1 MTYSPISPVELVT
14 QAGQRVRACR
24 HELVLLPPLGDTPA
38 TAETRRREK
47 AQHCPDHPMWALG
60 MQFVEDGVQ
69 LVHPEPVG
77 LGGRGALA
85 PTDGG
90 TLGELHGDPRY
101 PSARWKLVRHYDG
114 EVSLVAFDGR
124 TLAVSDEGALVLQQT
139 DPSADTA
146 KFKLL
151 KATFEGVS
159 LLKPAFDCSAARI
172 QEIRARYG
180 KVANNPALETKVVS
194 QRAEHEHAD
203 SETHR
208 YYEGFVAEE
217 HVHSGSSG
225 AEWDR
230 YTYRWR
236 GQEPYFEYVVGRSDA
251 DGIQTEI
258 RRYAGAGG
266 ADGPLCRCLFRDRPG
281 CGGAARPQFQRA
293 CSHASV
299 APQPEARWESVG
311 ASAQPPAP

>member
-1 MTYSPISPVELVT
+1 M
-14 QAGQRVRACR
+14 
-24 HELVLLPPLGDTPA
+24 
-38 TAETRRREK
+38 
-47 AQHCPDHPMWALG
+47 
-60 MQFVEDGVQ
+60 
-69 LVHPEPVG
+69 
-77 LGGRGALA
+77 
-85 PTDGG
+85 
-90 TLGELHGDPRY
+90 
-101 PSARWKLVRHYDG
+101 
-114 EVSLVAFDGR
+114 
-124 TLAVSDEGALVLQQT
+124 
-139 DPSADTA
+139 
-146 KFKLL
+146 
-151 KATFEGVS
+151 S

-266 ADGPLCRCLFRDRPG
+266 ADGPLCRCLFRRPTWMWRGPPPSSSGPCSCVGRASARGPLGVRGRVGAAPAPRRPG
-281 CGGAARPQFQRA
+281 PGPLGGRRPPLARVPRRNPRRSSGRGLRAQTSRKPSPPARPSGGWLLGARRVWRSSGRFHCPPQTMWTGPTPAGAGSARPPRIRA
-293 CSHASV
+293 RTSS
-299 APQPEARWESVG
+299 S
-311 ASAQPPAP
+311 ASAVHSTQLPARSWTP